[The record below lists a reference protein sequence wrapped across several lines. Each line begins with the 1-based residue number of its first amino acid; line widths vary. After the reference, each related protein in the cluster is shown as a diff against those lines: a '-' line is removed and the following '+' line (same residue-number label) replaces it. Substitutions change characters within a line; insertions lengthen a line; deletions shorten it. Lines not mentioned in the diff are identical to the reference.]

1 MNVKA
6 KVSAAEGVKTKTGWG
21 VNADIADQ
29 SFPVQ
34 EDEPPYLSLSSPVT
48 ETLEEAAGSTL
59 CVRTMSSDVLSL
71 GERSIDLSRRSILG
85 IYAQCNLPVSQG
97 NK

>member
-6 KVSAAEGVKTKTGWG
+6 KVSAAEGVKNKTDWG
-21 VNADIADQ
+21 VSADTADQ

-34 EDEPPYLSLSSPVT
+34 EDESPYLSLSSPVP
-48 ETLEEAAGSTL
+48 ETLEAPGSTPCL
-59 CVRTMSSDVLSL
+59 RTMSSDVLSL

>member
-21 VNADIADQ
+21 VNTDIADQ

-34 EDEPPYLSLSSPVT
+34 EDESPYLSLSSPVP
-48 ETLEEAAGSTL
+48 ETLETPGSTL
-59 CVRTMSSDVLSL
+59 CVRTMSLDMLSL